1 MGLVYDDKIH
11 FPHKMKLRGDLDRL
25 RKKQADCDEIIIVK
39 NGLLT
44 DAFYYNI
51 VIENNDGL
59 FTPKNP
65 LLPGI
70 MRSKLIQKHRI
81 KVKDLN
87 VMDLKLSK
95 HIYLINALT
104 NLGQIRFSPDQ
115 VINL

>member
-1 MGLVYDDKIH
+1 MGLVYDDKIQ
-11 FPHKMKLRGDLDRL
+11 FPHKMKLRDDLDRL

-70 MRSKLIQKHRI
+70 MRSKLIQKHKI